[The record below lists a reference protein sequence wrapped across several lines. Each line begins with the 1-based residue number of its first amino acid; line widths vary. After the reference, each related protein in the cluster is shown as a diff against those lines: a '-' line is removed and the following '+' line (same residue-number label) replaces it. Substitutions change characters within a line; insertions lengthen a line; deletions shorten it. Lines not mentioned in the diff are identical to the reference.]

1 MSNLATLK
9 PFRKGHDPRRNVK
22 GRIQSTKDK
31 TIRTYLQEYMNKSV
45 NTSAGKKKFGQ
56 LIAERVMNSAL
67 KGDLRAIK
75 FIFERIDGKPMT
87 KEEVMRR
94 DAIFYKQEPEEVL
107 TEERIAELDK
117 LFGRHN

>member
-31 TIRTYLQEYMNKSV
+31 TLNTYLKEYMTRTVK
-45 NTSAGKKKFGQ
+45 TSDGKKMVAQ
-56 LIAERVMNSAL
+56 LIAERVVNEAL

-75 FIFERIDGKPMT
+75 FLIERIDGKAISKSEM
-87 KEEVMRR
+87 MRLKGMSY
-94 DAIFYKQEPEEVL
+94 DEEPERVI
-107 TEERIAELDK
+107 TPEEEEELDRI
-117 LFGRHN
+117 FGRN

>member
-107 TEERIAELDK
+107 TEEKIAELDK

>member
-31 TIRTYLQEYMNKSV
+31 TLNTYLKEYLSKSV
-45 NTSAGKKKFGQ
+45 NTPNGKKVMAQ
-56 LIAERVMNSAL
+56 LIAERVMNDAL

-75 FIFERIDGKPMT
+75 FVIERIDGKAISKSEM
-87 KEEVMRR
+87 MRLR
-94 DAIFYKQEPEEVL
+94 GMSYDQEPERVI
-107 TEERIAELDK
+107 TPEEEAELDRI
-117 LFGRHN
+117 FGRH